1 MWSGGWRSLKAEVEV
16 KFTFPDRRK
25 AETVFIALKPEVYA
39 ARAFKSRVQVRLK
52 DKTLILVFR
61 APTISSLRA
70 SINSFCRWVS
80 QLQKVLEL
88 AESKVG

>member
-1 MWSGGWRSLKAEVEV
+1 MKKAEVEV

-25 AETVFIALKPEVYA
+25 AETVFAALKPEVYA
-39 ARAFKSRVQVRLK
+39 ARVFKSRVQVRLK
-52 DKTLILVFR
+52 DRTLILAFR